1 MCAHRYYPI
10 QGIKDGLSPDGQ
22 VPIRREINEWIE
34 SKDQAD
40 RDQVVLFVLA
50 LDYFQQMD
58 PKDRDSYFQI
68 AGIHGMPYKSWD
80 EPEATVDEVHGKGY
94 CVHANC
100 LFPLWHRPYLL
111 LYEQRIYEIIVG
123 EIIPK
128 MQASKTKKDEL
139 RKAAS
144 TWRLPYWDWAKNATI
159 PKLLDRETLN
169 MKVLG
174 KSVAKDN
181 PLFKFRMP
189 QQQKMADFGV
199 GSLKWWEFPEPLRY
213 GECLATSRCP
223 TDKERTDS
231 KSWANGVVNTK
242 TANEF
247 LNKQPSITGF
257 EYGEATELVYRL
269 LTYPMNFVSFAT
281 TARDASEDSSSKT
294 KVTNDMNLE
303 FIHNN
308 IHYWVGGDG
317 GHMSQIPVATFDP
330 VFCNLDR
337 LYAIWQTLHP
347 EEWFKADTT
356 RIFNQETIGM
366 GKIITNKTAFRPF
379 HKDEAGTLWTPNDAR
394 DWFKLGYTYP
404 ELKRWKYATDQD
416 QTLALHEYIN
426 NNYGV
431 TRRQA
436 LGIAKSDAPID
447 GIIAT
452 ADGVKTKDY
461 AVSIR
466 YAKFAM
472 GGNPFN
478 LKVYLLPK
486 GETQKTFADA
496 HFVTNVYNFS
506 QPATQNGET
515 VCSNCADLEAQ
526 NVQVTAYIPLTTFL
540 IKKIQQQ
547 QLQSLEPVHVEDL
560 LNGRLYWEVDM
571 MGTQIPEERWKD
583 KLNLDVQVSVTE
595 MSYAE
600 DPKAPADFQEPEII
614 PTLGTEADRAPEPGS
629 AADINQSVNDTVKD
643 NGLGDFFP
651 LGNTYPEEVAKK
663 AAELKNDPN
672 NPLKSPEQLKDLA
685 TLALYQPV
693 IYCDDSGSMSD
704 TGPWRNTEQRWAKQR
719 ELVTRMTS
727 ITNRAVPNNQR
738 KGVHL
743 RMINQSIS
751 NADNLDSDAVARII
765 SNMYPHPYHSTP
777 IGTNLKQKVLDPLV
791 YSVIKAGRKLERP
804 YLILIL
810 TDGCPW
816 MEPEDAFRNAIV
828 DCARFLD
835 RNGYRKDAVRF
846 CLSTI
851 GTHEDAEWFLDSF
864 DTDRQALEVLH
875 RTAAHIDQRYD
886 QLRQNEKE
894 LESWVIVINAYESR
908 AAAEN
913 GLSIS
918 RPVRNWWLFND

>member
-1 MCAHRYYPI
+1 MCAYKYYPI
-10 QGIKDGLSPDGQ
+10 QGIKDGVSPDGK
-22 VPIRREINEWIE
+22 VPVRREINEWFY
-34 SKDQAD
+34 SKSQAD
-40 RDQVVLFVLA
+40 GYQVVLFLLA
-50 LDYFQQMD
+50 LDHFQQMD
-58 PKDRDSYFQI
+58 PNDRDSYFQI

-111 LYEQRIYEIIVG
+111 LYEQRIYEIMVG

-128 MQASKTKKDEL
+128 MQASEAKKNEL
-139 RKAAS
+139 REAAS
-144 TWRLPYWDWAKNATI
+144 TWRLPYWDWAKNPSI
-159 PKLLDRETLN
+159 PKLLDREKLN

-174 KSVAKDN
+174 KPVTKDN
-181 PLFKFRMP
+181 PLYKFRMP
-189 QQQKMADFGV
+189 EQQKMSDFGV
-199 GSLKWWEFPEPLRY
+199 NSLQWVDFPEPLRY

-223 TDKERTDS
+223 SEKERADTEA
-231 KSWANGVVNTK
+231 WANGVVNNE
-242 TANEF
+242 TANDF
-247 LNKQPSITGF
+247 LDRHPSITDF
-257 EYGEATELVYRL
+257 DYGEATELVYRL
-269 LTYPMNFVSFAT
+269 LTYPMDFMTFAT
-281 TARDASEDSSSKT
+281 TARDASANSSSET
-294 KVTNDMNLE
+294 KVTNDINLE

-308 IHYWVGGDG
+308 IHYWVGGEG

-347 EEWFKADTT
+347 EEWFKVDTT

-366 GKIITNKTAFRPF
+366 GKIITNKTRFRPF
-379 HKDEAGTLWTPNDAR
+379 HKDEAGALWTPNDAR

-404 ELKRWKYATDQD
+404 ELKRWEYTSEQA

-426 NNYGV
+426 KNYAV
-431 TRRQA
+431 ARSHA
-436 LGIAKSDAPID
+436 IAIAKSEAPID

-486 GETQKTFADA
+486 GETKKTFKDDQ
-496 HFVTNVYNFS
+496 FVTNVYNFS

-526 NVQVTAYIPLTTFL
+526 NVQVTAYIPLTSFL
-540 IKKIQQQ
+540 IRKVQQQ
-547 QLQSLEPVHVEDL
+547 QLPSLEPVHVEDL
-560 LNGRLYWEVDM
+560 LKGLYWEMDM
-571 MGTQIPEERWKD
+571 IGTQKAEVEWKD
-583 KLNLDVQVSVTE
+583 KLNLEVQISVTE
-595 MSYAE
+595 MSYSK
-600 DPKAPADFQEPEII
+600 DPQATADFEEPEII
-614 PTLGTEADRAPEPGS
+614 TTLGTEADRAPEPGS
-629 AADINQSVNDTVKD
+629 ADDINQTLDDIVKD
-643 NGLGDFFP
+643 DGLGDFFP
-651 LGNTYPEEVAKK
+651 PGNTYPEEVAKK

-672 NPLKSPEQLKDLA
+672 NPLNSPEQLKDLA

-704 TGPWRNTEQRWAKQR
+704 TGPWRNNEQRWRKQR
-719 ELVTRMTS
+719 ELVKRITS
-727 ITNRAVPNNQR
+727 ITNRAVPNNR
-738 KGVHL
+738 RHGAHL
-743 RMINQSIS
+743 RMINANLY
-751 NADNLDSDAVARII
+751 NADNLDSDAVTQII
-765 SNMYPHPYHSTP
+765 SSMYPNPNHSTP
-777 IGTNLKQKVLDPLV
+777 IGTNLKRKILDPLV
-791 YSVIKAGRKLERP
+791 YSVIKSGRKLERP
-804 YLILIL
+804 YLILVL

-894 LESWVIVINAYESR
+894 LETWL
-908 AAAEN
+908 
-913 GLSIS
+913 LSMLMS
-918 RPVRNWWLFND
+918 PVQLLKTG